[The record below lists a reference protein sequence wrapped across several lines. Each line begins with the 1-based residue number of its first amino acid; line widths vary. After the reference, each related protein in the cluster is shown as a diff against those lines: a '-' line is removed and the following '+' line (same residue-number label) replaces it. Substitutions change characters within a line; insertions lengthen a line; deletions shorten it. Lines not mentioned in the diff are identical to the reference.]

1 MSWVMAK
8 NNNPPSCEE
17 VLCEIS
23 ATGWMDAYR
32 VLEWCDNEWS
42 DWEGNIYN
50 NVVRWQLINRK

>member
-1 MSWVMAK
+1 MAK

-50 NVVRWQLINRK
+50 NVVRWQLINKK